1 MSLFARLLGRKT
13 RDAGAAPGDSRQDR
27 VSPHFASRLDDHRRV
42 YAIGD
47 IHGCVDLLDQLH
59 GMIADDLRSA
69 PAGTRSV
76 VIYLGDYIDR
86 GAGSRQVIDRLLWDP
101 LAVSEAIHLC
111 GNHDDFLLKFL
122 EDPSVGPIWLKNGG
136 TATMESY
143 GVAVPSELDRETLRT
158 IRDELESRLPEAHR
172 DFFRRL
178 RYSHSEGGYFFAHA
192 GARPGIP
199 LEAQSPYDLM
209 WIRGDFLESNADFGK
224 MVIHGHTPSKGVD
237 RQPNRIGVVTGA
249 FWTGQLTA
257 AVLEGADV
265 RFLFTG
271 TPGERPPAA

>member
-1 MSLFARLLGRKT
+1 MSLFSRLLGRKA
-13 RDAGAAPGDSRQDR
+13 RDGGTSPRDRRRDR

-47 IHGCVDLLDQLH
+47 IHGCADLLDQLH

-69 PAGTRSV
+69 PAGMRSA

-101 LAVSEAIHLC
+101 LPASQAIHLC

-136 TATMESY
+136 MATLESY
-143 GVAVPSELDRETLRT
+143 GVEVPPELDRESLRA
-158 IRDELESRLPEAHR
+158 IRDRLESRLPEAHR

-192 GARPGIP
+192 GVRPGLP

-209 WIRGDFLESNADFGK
+209 WIRGEFLESTADFGK

-237 RQPNRIGVVTGA
+237 RQPNRIGVDTGA

-265 RFLFTG
+265 RFLSTAAPEQ
-271 TPGERPPAA
+271 TAPPG

>member
-1 MSLFARLLGRKT
+1 MSLFSRLLGRRR
-13 RDAGAAPGDSRQDR
+13 RDGGAASDGRQDR
-27 VSPHFASRLDDHRRV
+27 VSPHFERRLDDHRRV

-47 IHGCVDLLDQLH
+47 IHGCVELLDTLH

-69 PAGTRSV
+69 PEGTRSLV
-76 VIYLGDYIDR
+76 VYLGDYIDR
-86 GAGSRQVIDRLLWDP
+86 GAGSCQVIDRLLWEP
-101 LAVSEAIHLC
+101 LAASEIIHLC

-136 TATMESY
+136 TATVESY
-143 GVAVPSELDRETLRT
+143 GVEVPPEPDREALRAL
-158 IRDELESRLPEAHR
+158 RDRLESRLPEAHR

-192 GARPGIP
+192 GVRPGVP

-209 WIRGDFLESNADFGK
+209 WIRGEFLESNADFGK

-237 RQPNRIGVVTGA
+237 QRPNRIGVDTGA

-257 AVLEGADV
+257 AVLEGEAV
-265 RFLFTG
+265 RFLSTG
-271 TPGERPPAA
+271 GGQ